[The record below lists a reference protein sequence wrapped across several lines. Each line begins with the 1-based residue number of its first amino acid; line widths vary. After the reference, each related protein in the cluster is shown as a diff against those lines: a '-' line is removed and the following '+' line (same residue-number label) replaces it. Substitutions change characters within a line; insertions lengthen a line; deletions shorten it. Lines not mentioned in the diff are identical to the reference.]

1 MIMTTETQI
10 SSEPFI
16 FFELAGTTYALNTKI
31 VQQMEMIQHITPVP
45 NAPSYVEGVVFS
57 RGQVIP
63 VVNLRSRFGFAKVP
77 YDVRSR
83 LIVVH
88 SHNRTIGLTVDTAR
102 EFVSVSTAAIQPP
115 PEAISGLSG
124 RYLSGIITLGER
136 IILLLNVEEL
146 LQVEQINTV
155 LTSKG
160 DG

>member
-1 MIMTTETQI
+1 MTTETQV

-16 FFELAGTTYALNTKI
+16 FFELAGTTYGLNTKV

-63 VVNLRSRFGFAKVP
+63 VVNLRSRFGFPKVP

-102 EFVSVSTAAIQPP
+102 EFISVSTAAIQPP

-155 LTSKG
+155 ITSKA
-160 DG
+160 DS

>member
-1 MIMTTETQI
+1 MTTETQI